1 MPALIRSASLTHYA
15 ELARACGLDPLR
27 MVAEA
32 GLPSDCLREPDLKI
46 PADAVRELL
55 ERSAQR
61 SGLETFGLRLAETRR
76 LSNLGPLALL
86 VREEATLRGALDA
99 LARYGAL
106 HNQALFLHIEEVG
119 TQVVLRQ
126 EMVVGRGVPMRQST
140 ELALGVFFRL
150 LRVLLGPGWTPRRVC
165 FTHTA
170 PADRSVHER
179 LFGPRVEFSHDFN
192 GIVCTA
198 GDLDALNPGADP
210 VMARY
215 ARQVLETS
223 LQSGATGIAH
233 EVRQLVFVLLPSGQ
247 CCVELVAQHLGVDRR
262 TVHRQLAHEG
272 ETFSAIVEAT
282 RRELVVRYLDD
293 GTQALSDVA
302 LLLGFAAPSAFSR
315 WHQTQFGTSATSRR
329 KELREKSISEK
340 RQ

>member
-1 MPALIRSASLTHYA
+1 MPALIRSASLTNYA

-32 GLPSDCLREPDLKI
+32 GLPSDCLREADLKV

-55 ERSAQR
+55 EQSAQR
-61 SGLETFGLRLAETRR
+61 SGIEAFGLQLAETRR
-76 LSNLGPLALL
+76 LSNLGPLALV
-86 VREEATLRGALDA
+86 VREEATLRGALAA
-99 LARYGAL
+99 LARYGSL
-106 HNQALFLHIEEVG
+106 HNQALFLNVEEVG
-119 TQVVLRQ
+119 RQVVLRQ
-126 EMVVGRGVPMRQST
+126 EMVVGRGAPMRQST

-150 LRVLLGPGWTPRRVC
+150 LRVLLGSSWAPQRVC
-165 FTHTA
+165 FTHAA

-179 LFGPRVEFSHDFN
+179 VFGPRVEFNHDFN

-198 GDLDALNPGADP
+198 SDLDAPNPGADP

-215 ARQVLETS
+215 ARQVLETN
-223 LQSGATGIAH
+223 LQSGASGMAH
-233 EVRQLVFVLLPSGQ
+233 EVRQLVFVLLPSGH
-247 CCVELVAQHLGVDRR
+247 CCVELVARHLGVDRR
-262 TVHRQLAHEG
+262 TVHRRLTREG

-315 WHQTQFGTSATSRR
+315 WHQTQFGVSATRRR
-329 KELREKSISEK
+329 KELARK
-340 RQ
+340 

>member
-210 VMARY
+210 VITLR
-215 ARQVLETS
+215 
-223 LQSGATGIAH
+223 ATGARNEPAIW
-233 EVRQLVFVLLPSGQ
+233 RN
-247 CCVELVAQHLGVDRR
+247 R
-262 TVHRQLAHEG
+262 HRA
-272 ETFSAIVEAT
+272 
-282 RRELVVRYLDD
+282 R
-293 GTQALSDVA
+293 
-302 LLLGFAAPSAFSR
+302 
-315 WHQTQFGTSATSRR
+315 GTSTGVRAAAVRTMLRRVGGPASWRRSAHRASSACSRR
-329 KELREKSISEK
+329 RDLFRY
-340 RQ
+340 R